1 MAGAPQPQRRRRR
14 PLPNET
20 LVPAGFEAVSH
31 PCFMQLRREIPLDD
45 GEVEGGGRK
54 RRAEFGTPWEASD
67 EAIGAGKQGQSF
79 QPPPQPP
86 PSAAEPA
93 AREKRLREEE
103 QEQEQEEDADLLECC
118 ICQED
123 TMRDPVT
130 CCVKGCYHSYCRE
143 CIRRWLQISQRCAL
157 CKEPV
162 TWLLGF
168 SSSSAAAP
176 ASSSHSSSGSS
187 LRYSLIAVGPDQAE
201 LERQPFPAPNLLQE
215 ARAKQLRLH
224 RGMQRW
230 RRRQQEGQ
238 GGVGG
243 GGRGE
248 EQSNE
253 KEEGSSKRWKERRR
267 QRHRHGERS
276 AAGEVKGLSAA
287 AILEGQLA
295 RLDREIERESRKLL
309 SKGTTNV

>member
-31 PCFMQLRREIPLDD
+31 PCFMALRREIPLDD
-45 GEVEGGGRK
+45 GEMEK
-54 RRAEFGTPWEASD
+54 RRAEFGAPWEASD
-67 EAIGAGKQGQSF
+67 EAIGAGKQGQPP
-79 QPPPQPP
+79 PPPQPP

-93 AREKRLREEE
+93 AREKRLREAE

-176 ASSSHSSSGSS
+176 ASSSHSSNSGSS

-224 RGMQRW
+224 RDMERW
-230 RRRQQEGQ
+230 RRRQQERQ

-248 EQSNE
+248 EQSKE
-253 KEEGSSKRWKERRR
+253 KEEGSSKRMKERRR
-267 QRHRHGERS
+267 HEERP
-276 AAGEVKGLSAA
+276 AAGEEVKGQSAA

-309 SKGTTNV
+309 GKGTTKV